1 VSAPVDRN
9 VTLIGIGGG
18 TASGK
23 TTVARRIIE
32 ALPAGRAALI
42 QQDSYYLDRSSL
54 SPAQRAAVNFD
65 EPAALENDLLLEHL
79 RALKSGAGVDVP
91 EYDFTT
97 HTRKATVHRIEPC
110 SVIVVEGIL
119 LLAVPALREVFDLRL
134 YVDTDDDVRL
144 IRRIKRDMLERGRD
158 IAAIEAQFMGSVR
171 VMHRRHVEP
180 SKQHAHLIIPEGG
193 ENMQALDVIV
203 GRLLYGLLPR

>member
-1 VSAPVDRN
+1 VTTPLVRN

-32 ALPAGRAALI
+32 ALPPGRAALI
-42 QQDSYYLDRSSL
+42 QHDSYYLDRSAL
-54 SPAQRAAVNFD
+54 TPAERAGINFD
-65 EPAALENDLLLEHL
+65 EPAALENELLLQHL
-79 RALKSGAGVDVP
+79 RALKRGEAVDLP

-119 LLAVPALREVFDLRL
+119 LLAVPEVREVFDLRL
-134 YVDTDDDVRL
+134 YVDTADDIRL
-144 IRRIKRDMLERGRD
+144 IRRIRRDMLERGRD
-158 IAAIEAQFMGSVR
+158 ITTIEAQYMGSVR
-171 VMHRRHVEP
+171 AMHRLHVQP
-180 SKQHAHLIIPEGG
+180 SKQYANLIIPEGG
-193 ENMQALDVIV
+193 ENIRALDVIV
-203 GRLLYGLLPR
+203 GRLLYGILPR

>member
-1 VSAPVDRN
+1 MSAPVARD

-32 ALPAGRAALI
+32 ALPDGRAALI
-42 QQDSYYLDRSSL
+42 QHDAYYLDRSGL
-54 SPAQRAAVNFD
+54 SPVERARVNFD
-65 EPAALENDLLLEHL
+65 EPAALENDLLLRHL
-79 RALKSGAGVDVP
+79 RALKGGTAIDVP

-97 HTRKATVHRIEPC
+97 HTRKTTVHRIEPC
-110 SVIVVEGIL
+110 SVVVVEGIL
-119 LLAVPALREVFDLRL
+119 LLAVPELSEVFDLRL

-171 VMHRRHVEP
+171 AMHRLHVEP

-193 ENMQALDVIV
+193 ENTQALDVIV
-203 GRLLYGLLPR
+203 GRLLHGLLPR